1 MKVDEKIHVI
11 VPTSVHIPQDR
22 QRQDLGDLSELK
34 DSISEVGQIQPIV
47 VEVMVAEDG
56 SQYFQLV
63 AGQRR
68 LEACR
73 ELEIYVSAVYWH
85 ELTEFERG
93 RIELDENIRRKQLS
107 WHERDAAEK
116 RLVLIAAD
124 QGISLR
130 SVATTME
137 SSAGGLSDRVAMAD
151 AVEVFPQLKQCKS
164 RHEAAKTL
172 KNLMHQE
179 LIEEQMRREKEKAD
193 GEIKKSDELDL
204 SIFEGKML
212 NGTFGIDSK
221 QYPEGSADIVLFD
234 PPFGIELQDT
244 KQKDYSA
251 TASQRSEGIYKD
263 SREAFVELFPQWIEE
278 IYRLMAPNSH
288 LWVFFGVEWYPFIAQ
303 QLHDKGFRYDKIPY
317 IWHKQGSSGQTNN
330 PNYYAGRVYETFMF
344 AWKGEQTLARRGLPN
359 VIEAPVI
366 PSQDKIHET
375 EKPLLL
381 LDNILRRSYWP
392 GACVLDPMFGSGSTF
407 RALMGLGTTKFFGW
421 ELSKEK
427 RDRSLLKALAHARN
441 LVTTP
446 GFSLTH
452 YDEVARVVES
462 VYEIGQRIKWLTQ
475 TDEEQTGTIIEINM
489 QYSKLLVD
497 PDDKN
502 FGWNKRH
509 NPDGRPRN
517 FSYPVKPE
525 KVIEVLPEL

>member
-1 MKVDEKIHVI
+1 MKVEDKVKQVLPNSIVI
-11 VPTSVHIPQDR
+11 PGDR

-34 DSISEVGQIQPIV
+34 DSITDVGQIQPIV
-47 VEVMVAEDG
+47 VEILTDGEDE
-56 SQYFQLV
+56 YIQLI
-63 AGQRR
+63 AGHRR

-73 ELEIYVSAVYWH
+73 ELEQYVDVIFWH
-85 ELTEFERG
+85 DLTEFERA

-116 RLVLIAAD
+116 RIVLIAAD
-124 QGISLR
+124 QGMSLR
-130 SVATTME
+130 AVASSME

-151 AVEVFPQLKQCKS
+151 AVEVFPQLKECKS

-179 LIEEQMRREKEKAD
+179 LIDEQMRREREKAD
-193 GEIKKSDELDL
+193 GEIKKADELDL
-204 SIFEGKML
+204 TIFETKML
-212 NGTFGIDSK
+212 SGTFGEDSK
-221 QYPEGSADIVLFD
+221 AFPEGSVDIVVFD
-234 PPFGIELQDT
+234 PPFGIELQDV
-244 KQKDYSA
+244 KQKDYSD
-251 TASQRSEGIYKD
+251 TASQQTEGIYKD
-263 SREAFVELFPQWIEE
+263 SREAFAELFPVWLAE
-278 IYRLMAPNSH
+278 IHRLMATNSH
-288 LWVFFGVEWYPFIAQ
+288 LWVFFGVEWYSFIAQ
-303 QLHDKGFRYDKIPY
+303 SLDNLNFKYDKIPY
-317 IWHKQGSSGQTNN
+317 IWFKQGSSGQTNN

-366 PSQDKIHET
+366 PSSEKIHET

-452 YDEVARVVES
+452 YDEVTRTTDMQ
-462 VYEIGQRIKWLTQ
+462 YQPGDRIKWKSM
-475 TDEEQTGTIIEINM
+475 TGEIHEGTV
-489 QYSKLLVD
+489 QHQEPEYGKILVYA
-497 PDDKN
+497 DDKKH
-502 FGWNKRH
+502 GWSQKQY
-509 NPDGRPRN
+509 PEGPPEDFTCVVIPR
-517 FSYPVKPE
+517 E
-525 KVIEVLPEL
+525 VIS

>member
-1 MKVDEKIHVI
+1 MKVEDKVNSIMPTDI
-11 VPTSVHIPQDR
+11 LVPDDR

-34 DSISEVGQIQPIV
+34 DSIDEVGQIQPIV
-47 VEVMVAEDG
+47 VEIASSDEG
-56 SQYFQLV
+56 TSHYRLV
-63 AGQRR
+63 AGHRR

-73 ELEIYVSAVYWH
+73 ELEIFVDAIFWH
-85 ELTEFERG
+85 DLTEFERA

-116 RLVLIAAD
+116 RIVLIAAD
-124 QGISLR
+124 QGMSLR
-130 SVATTME
+130 SVAASME

-151 AVEVFPQLKQCKS
+151 AVEVFPQLKECKS

-179 LIEEQMRREKEKAD
+179 LIDEQMRREKEKAD
-193 GEIKKSDELDL
+193 GEIKKPDELDL
-204 SIFEGKML
+204 SVFDGKML
-212 NGTFGIDSK
+212 SGTFGVDSK
-221 QYPEGSADIVLFD
+221 SYAEGSADIVVFD
-234 PPFGIELQDT
+234 PPFGIELQDV

-251 TASQRSEGIYKD
+251 EASQQTEGIYKD
-263 SREAFVELFPQWIEE
+263 SREAFVELFPTWLTE
-278 IYRLMAPNSH
+278 IYRLMATNSH
-288 LWVFFGVEWYPFIAQ
+288 LWVFFGIEWYPFVAQ
-303 QLHDKGFRYDKIPY
+303 TLHTLNFKYDKIPY

-366 PSQDKIHET
+366 PSSEKIHET

-452 YDEVARVVES
+452 YDEVARVSDSAYNV
-462 VYEIGQRIKWLTQ
+462 GDRIKWLSA
-475 TDEEQTGTIIEINM
+475 TDEEKSGTIVEINM
-489 QYSKLLVD
+489 QYNQLMVD

-502 FGWNKRH
+502 FGWSKKM
-509 NPDGRPRN
+509 NPDGRPPN
-517 FSYPVKPE
+517 FNYPVKPE
-525 KVIEVLPEL
+525 KVTQVLS

>member
-1 MKVDEKIHVI
+1 MKVEDKVKQLLPATVV
-11 VPTSVHIPQDR
+11 VPDDR
-22 QRQDLGDLSELK
+22 QRKDLGDLSELK
-34 DSISEVGQIQPIV
+34 DSISEVGQIQPII
-47 VEVMVAEDG
+47 VEIAGIPDDDT
-56 SQYFQLV
+56 QHIRLV
-63 AGQRR
+63 AGHRR
-68 LEACR
+68 LESCR
-73 ELEIYVSAVYWH
+73 ELELYVDAIFWH
-85 ELTEFERG
+85 DLTEFERA

-124 QGISLR
+124 QGMSLR
-130 SVATTME
+130 SVAASME

-151 AVEVFPQLKQCKS
+151 AVEVFPQLKECKS

-172 KNLMHQE
+172 KNLMHKE
-179 LIEEQMRREKEKAD
+179 LIAEQMRREKEKAD
-193 GEIKKSDELDL
+193 GEIKQVDELDL
-204 SIFEGKML
+204 SIFDGKML
-212 NGTFGIDSK
+212 SGTFGVDSK
-221 QYPEGSADIVLFD
+221 PFPDGCADIVLFD
-234 PPFGIELQDT
+234 PPFGIELHDV
-244 KQKDYSA
+244 KQKDYSD
-251 TASQRSEGIYKD
+251 TASQQTEGIYKD
-263 SREAFVELFPQWIEE
+263 SREAFVALFPEWLTE
-278 IYRLMAPNSH
+278 IHRLMAPNSH
-288 LWVFFGVEWYPFIAQ
+288 LWVFFGVEWYPFVAQ
-303 QLHDKGFRYDKIPY
+303 HLYDKGFKYDKIPY
-317 IWHKQGSSGQTNN
+317 IWFKQGSSGQTNN

-392 GACVLDPMFGSGSTF
+392 GACVLDPMYGSGSTF

-421 ELSKEK
+421 ELSEDK

-452 YDEVARVVES
+452 YDEVARVS
-462 VYEIGQRIKWLTQ
+462 DSAYNIGDRIKWLTQ
-475 TDEEQTGTIIEINM
+475 ADEEKSGVIVEINM
-489 QYSKLLVD
+489 QYNQLMVD

-502 FGWNKRH
+502 FGWHKKQ
-509 NPDGRPRN
+509 NPDGRPEN

-525 KVIEVLPEL
+525 KVTQVLS